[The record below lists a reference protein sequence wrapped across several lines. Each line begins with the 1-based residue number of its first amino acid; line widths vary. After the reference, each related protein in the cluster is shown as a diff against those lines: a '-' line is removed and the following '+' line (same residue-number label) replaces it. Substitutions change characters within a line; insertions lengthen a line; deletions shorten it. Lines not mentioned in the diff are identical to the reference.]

1 MKIGV
6 TGGTGFI
13 GQYLIRDYSDR
24 YEFIVTTRK
33 DDVKSSDNVR
43 YVKTTY
49 NIDELENIFSGC
61 DAVVHLCGDV
71 IHGMEY
77 SMNVEPCLTNIS
89 LASNVFDICR
99 KLQIKNVIN
108 ASSVAVYD
116 QIDENPISESGVCQ
130 PNSIYGVSKVAI
142 EKIAEIYNRRYNMK
156 IKSLRFGQG
165 LGISDIMYEKQ
176 FWTILLQKCIEK
188 KPITLYGKGITGRD
202 VIYVKDMA
210 RAIDCAIMHPEQK
223 GVFNIGTGVVSSN
236 EDIAK
241 AYCQAFDNNAG
252 IEYRLD
258 YEESGIRTCMNCMKA
273 KEHLGFTATYNLV
286 AMLKDMSD
294 EYKNIYGKINYV

>member
-1 MKIGV
+1 MKIGI

-13 GQYLIRDYSDR
+13 GQYLIREYSDR

-89 LASNVFDICR
+89 LASNVFEICR

-116 QIDENPISESGVCQ
+116 QIDEKPISESGYCQ

-165 LGISDIMYEKQ
+165 LGISDIMYKKQ

-223 GVFNIGTGVVSSN
+223 GVFNIGTGVISSN

-241 AYCQAFDNNAG
+241 AYCKAFDNDAG

-258 YEESGIRTCMNCMKA
+258 YEESGIRTCMDCYKA
-273 KEHLGFTATYNLV
+273 YKYLDFVAAYNLNET
-286 AMLKDMSD
+286 AIDICE
-294 EYKNIYGKINYV
+294 EYKKKYSSIKFI